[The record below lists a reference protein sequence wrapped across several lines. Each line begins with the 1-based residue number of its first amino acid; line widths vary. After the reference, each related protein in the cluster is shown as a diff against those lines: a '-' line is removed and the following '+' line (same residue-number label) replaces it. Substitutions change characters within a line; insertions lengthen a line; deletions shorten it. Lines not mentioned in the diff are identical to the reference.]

1 MDLVTKL
8 PQNIWK
14 TFTLFI
20 NMANYLKRL
29 ISPWSKSMT
38 AGESLYSSQ
47 NSSSPE
53 VIEDIGSLDMRRR
66 IQLPLGW

>member
-38 AGESLYSSQ
+38 AG
-47 NSSSPE
+47 
-53 VIEDIGSLDMRRR
+53 SLDMRRR